1 MGPRGARGWDKGR
14 VTAHMDTPHAAVTTA
29 PEATG
34 PLKGVRVVD
43 LTSVLL
49 GPVATLV
56 FADLGADVIKVESLA
71 GDTTRSLGPS
81 REPGM
86 GPLFLHTNRNK
97 RSLVLDLKQEA
108 GKEALRRLLASAD
121 VLFHNM
127 RPHALQALGFG
138 YASVALLNPRIIY
151 CGAFGYGQGGPYAK
165 RPAYDD
171 LIQGAVA
178 MPALFERSTGKPSY
192 IPSAL
197 IDRMVAMTAAYSV
210 CAALFHRE
218 RSGEGQ
224 NIEVPMFETMAQMV
238 LGEHMGGATFDPPS
252 GPMGYSRL
260 LSPFRK
266 PYRTTDGYV
275 ATMAYT
281 DRHWQ
286 RFFEYVGRPELGTD
300 ARFATLGARTRHID
314 ALYEIAEAEYAR
326 RPTAE
331 WTEALQRLD
340 IPVMVVH
347 SLESLLDDPHLNE
360 VGFFQWVEHPTQ
372 GRIRTMAHGTH
383 WSATPP
389 NVRRLAPRLGEHST
403 DLLAELGYSA
413 QQIEALLAAGTTV
426 QPRPDA
432 AFAAPPCNK
441 PGRTQ

>member
-1 MGPRGARGWDKGR
+1 MA
-14 VTAHMDTPHAAVTTA
+14 TAATPD
-29 PEATG
+29 ATG

-56 FADLGADVIKVESLA
+56 FADLGADVIKVESPA

-86 GPLFLHTNRNK
+86 GPLFMHTNRNK
-97 RSLVLDLKQEA
+97 RSLVLDLKQED
-108 GKEALRRLLASAD
+108 GKEALRRLLETAD

-127 RPHALQALGFG
+127 RPHALEALGFG
-138 YASVALLNPRIIY
+138 YATVAALNPRIIY
-151 CGAFGYGQGGPYAK
+151 CGAFGYGQSGPYAR

-178 MPALFERSTGKPSY
+178 MPALFETSTGKSSY

-210 CAALFHRE
+210 CAALYHRE

-224 NIEVPMFETMAQMV
+224 HIEVPMFETMAQMV

-286 RFFEYVGRPELGTD
+286 RFFEYIGHPELAAD
-300 ARFATLGARTRHID
+300 ERFATLGARTRNID

-340 IPVMVVH
+340 IPVMIVH
-347 SLESLLDDPHLNE
+347 SLESLLDDPHLNA
-360 VGFFQWVEHPTQ
+360 VGFFQWVDHPTQ
-372 GRIRTMAHGTH
+372 GRIRSMAQGTQ

-389 NVRRLAPRLGEHST
+389 NVRRFAPRLGEHST
-403 DLLAELGYSA
+403 DMLTELGYSA
-413 QQIEALLAAGTTV
+413 EQIAALLRSGTTV
-426 QPRPDA
+426 QSHADVLPGSTSHPHATVSAPGQDA
-432 AFAAPPCNK
+432 LSK
-441 PGRTQ
+441 